1 MKSQSVT
8 LLALFGITV
17 LSLLT
22 TVIILQVFLV
32 RNACLINAVDVAT
45 FGDSLTDSG
54 HSGETLDCTSW
65 IGFGYQQYVRAHLLR
80 VGVNAR
86 LHNYGVGG
94 QTSAQV
100 SARITSALQT
110 DYLVFWA
117 GTNDVWTWDYG
128 ERNDTVVQ
136 SIMRA
141 LTRRP
146 LVRRERV
153 LVLTVPPACQGGAMW
168 RPGAPEAF
176 NEAIWANATSSS
188 YEVVDVYNALVMPV
202 STWRHPAYCAGDLIH
217 FTDAANRIV
226 GEILA
231 NAILRL

>member
-1 MKSQSVT
+1 MKRQSVT
-8 LLALFGITV
+8 LLVLFGGIIV
-17 LSLLT
+17 LSLLS

-65 IGFGYQQYVRAHLLR
+65 TGFGYQQYVRAHLLQ
-80 VGVNAR
+80 VGINAR
-86 LHNYGVGG
+86 IHNYGVGG

-100 SARITSALQT
+100 SARVTSALQT

-117 GTNDVWTWDYG
+117 GTNDVWTWDSIK
-128 ERNDTVVQ
+128 NDTVVQ
-136 SIMRA
+136 SIERA
-141 LTRRP
+141 LARRP

-153 LVLTVPPACQGGAMW
+153 LVLTVPPACEGGVMW

-176 NEAIWANATSSS
+176 NEAIRANATSS
-188 YEVVDVYNALVMPV
+188 YEVVDVYSMLVTPG
-202 STWRHPAYCAGDLIH
+202 SRWRHPAYCAGDLIH
-217 FTDAANRIV
+217 LTDAANRIV
-226 GEILA
+226 GEALA
-231 NAILRL
+231 NAILRV